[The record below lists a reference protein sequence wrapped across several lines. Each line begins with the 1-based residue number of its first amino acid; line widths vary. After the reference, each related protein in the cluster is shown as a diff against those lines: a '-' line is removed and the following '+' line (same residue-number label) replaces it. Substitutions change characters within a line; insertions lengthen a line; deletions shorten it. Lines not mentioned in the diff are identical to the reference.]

1 MVKADRFGEL
11 IIVLYYKY
19 LLGVFPII
27 NLVAASVSF
36 IYSRY
41 KYGRIDI
48 DALYMPYKLVYVWNV
63 SYEINFSKDFIFFSF
78 RLPWNQHTLIGWMVE
93 TIFYLNSAST
103 FLFVNAVFL
112 TFFITICEYHS
123 AFYEL
128 FRSEIERMNGMI
140 ELHQNVKRIIC
151 DSIKLHAAAKK

>member
-1 MVKADRFGEL
+1 MEES
-11 IIVLYYKY
+11 ISMLY
-19 LLGVFPII
+19 ICRI
-27 NLVAASVSF
+27 NLCMFEMFLMKSIF
-36 IYSRY
+36 QKI
-41 KYGRIDI
+41 
-48 DALYMPYKLVYVWNV
+48 
-63 SYEINFSKDFIFFSF
+63 FFFSF

-140 ELHQNVKRIIC
+140 ELDQNVKRIIC